1 MTRIFRNAH
10 IYTPIDKGRPLKGE
24 EMGRVL
30 VIEDG
35 AIATKE
41 GYIVD
46 IGRESDVMKRAP
58 KKAEEIDMGGRCV
71 IPGFV
76 DPHTHACFVGTREKE
91 FVMRLQGATYLE
103 ILEKGGGILST
114 VDNVRSASKEE
125 LYNNTKKIVMR
136 ALKNG
141 VTTMEIKSGYGLS
154 LEHEVKML
162 EVINQLNGKPLDVVP
177 TFMGAHA
184 IPREYKNDPQAYAD
198 LIIEK
203 MIPHVAAK
211 KLAKYCDVFC
221 EEGVFSIEDTRR
233 ILSAAKDHGL
243 GLKLH
248 ADEVCDLG
256 GAKLA
261 AELKVDSA
269 EHLLAAN
276 DEGLKA
282 MAESNVTAVLL
293 PATALSL
300 RKPYAPAKKMI
311 ELGVPVALATD
322 CNPGSCYCESMEVVF
337 RLAVL
342 GMGLSV
348 EEALV
353 ASTINAA
360 YAIGMASLV
369 GSLEKGKKADF
380 VVLEGE
386 TPGVIAYHLGWFN
399 VKEVYKMGQEVSLG
413 VGTCL

>member
-1 MTRIFRNAH
+1 
-10 IYTPIDKGRPLKGE
+10 
-24 EMGRVL
+24 
-30 VIEDG
+30 
-35 AIATKE
+35 
-41 GYIVD
+41 
-46 IGRESDVMKRAP
+46 
-58 KKAEEIDMGGRCV
+58 
-71 IPGFV
+71 
-76 DPHTHACFVGTREKE
+76 
-91 FVMRLQGATYLE
+91 
-103 ILEKGGGILST
+103 
-114 VDNVRSASKEE
+114 
-125 LYNNTKKIVMR
+125 MR
-136 ALKNG
+136 ALKSG
-141 VTTMEIKSGYGLS
+141 VTTIEIKSGYGLS

-184 IPREYKNDPQAYAD
+184 IPREYKNDPQAYTD

-221 EEGVFSIEDTRR
+221 EEGVFSIEHTRR

-348 EEALV
+348 EEAFV

-360 YAIGMASLV
+360 YA
-369 GSLEKGKKADF
+369 
-380 VVLEGE
+380 
-386 TPGVIAYHLGWFN
+386 
-399 VKEVYKMGQEVSLG
+399 
-413 VGTCL
+413 